1 MGTTVKPYA
10 NSDTKKKQIEDMF
23 DNVASNYDMLNQTLS
38 VGKHN
43 TWRKKAIAQLADI
56 QPKYILDIATGT
68 ADLAIAAMPLNP
80 SKIIGVDLSEG
91 MLELGRKKIIAK
103 KLDHIIALEKGDAE
117 NLRFEDNSFDA
128 IMVSFGVRNFEN
140 LEKGLSNMYRTL
152 KPKGK
157 VMILEFSKPKNIFV
171 KLYYQF
177 HNKVFVRLLGKIF
190 SKDSSAYD
198 YLPASVEAFP
208 EGKAFLSVMEKC
220 GYTNTKDIRLTFGIV
235 SIYLGDK
242 S

>member
-1 MGTTVKPYA
+1 MGTAIKPYS
-10 NSDTKKKQIEDMF
+10 NTDSKKQQIEHMF
-23 DNVASNYDMLNQTLS
+23 DNVASNYDFLNQTLS

-43 TWRKKAIAQLADI
+43 TWRKKAIEQLADI

-68 ADLAIAAMPLNP
+68 ADLAIAALALKPE
-80 SKIIGVDLSEG
+80 KIIGLDLSEG
-91 MLELGRKKIIAK
+91 MLELGRKKISEK
-103 KLDHIIALEKGDAE
+103 KLEHIISLEKGDAE

-140 LEKGLSNMYRTL
+140 LEKGLSSMYRTL

-177 HNKVFVRLLGKIF
+177 HNKVFVRLLGKLF
-190 SKDSSAYD
+190 SKDSSAYN

-208 EGKAFLSVMEKC
+208 EGENFLSVMRKC
-220 GYTNTKDIRLTFGIV
+220 GYSNARDIRLTFGIV